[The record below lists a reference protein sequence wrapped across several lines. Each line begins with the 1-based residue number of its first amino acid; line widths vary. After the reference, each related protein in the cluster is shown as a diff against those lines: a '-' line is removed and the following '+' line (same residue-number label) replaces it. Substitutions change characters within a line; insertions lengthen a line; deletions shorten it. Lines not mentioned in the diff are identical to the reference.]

1 MLSYTDL
8 QIFNIL
14 QTVFIVIV
22 IVLNTNIHNKL
33 IDRVEELEKKLEVKD
48 NG

>member
-1 MLSYTDL
+1 MLSYMDL

-14 QTVFIVIV
+14 QTVFIVVV
-22 IVLNTNIHNKL
+22 IVLNINIHNKL
-33 IDRVEELEKKLEVKD
+33 IDRVDELEKQLEEKD